1 MVQETSPGSGDV
13 GWPKIGGAG
22 GSIGGVTVETWAPRW
37 LECALAAVVGLSL
50 LGVAVGLDAAG
61 RLLVGAAGLF
71 LLGLALSDA
80 AVRPRLAADVDG
92 LTVRT
97 LSRRLGGPWAAV
109 AIRLRAGRRLGTAV
123 HTLEIDV
130 GDDLVVLG
138 RRELGAN
145 PVDVAERLSRLRDG
159 RTG

>member
-1 MVQETSPGSGDV
+1 M
-13 GWPKIGGAG
+13 
-22 GSIGGVTVETWAPRW
+22 TWAPRW
-37 LECALAAVVGLSL
+37 VESGAAAAVGLSL

-71 LLGLALSDA
+71 LLGLAVSDA
-80 AVRPRLAADVDG
+80 VVRPRLRADADG

-97 LSRRLGGPWAAV
+97 LGRRLGGPWAAV
-109 AIRLRAGRRLGTAV
+109 AIRLRTGRRLGTAV

-138 RRELGAN
+138 RRELGAG
-145 PVDVAERLSRLRDG
+145 PADVAEHLTRLRG
-159 RTG
+159 GGTG

>member
-1 MVQETSPGSGDV
+1 MQ
-13 GWPKIGGAG
+13 
-22 GSIGGVTVETWAPRW
+22 WAPRW
-37 LECALAAVVGLSL
+37 LESAAAAAVGMSL

-80 AVRPRLAADVDG
+80 AVRPRLVADADG

-97 LSRRLGGPWAAV
+97 LARRIGGPWAGVAV
-109 AIRLRAGRRLGTAV
+109 RLRAGRRLGTAV

-145 PVDVAERLSRLRDG
+145 PSEVAEQLTRLRDSRG
-159 RTG
+159 